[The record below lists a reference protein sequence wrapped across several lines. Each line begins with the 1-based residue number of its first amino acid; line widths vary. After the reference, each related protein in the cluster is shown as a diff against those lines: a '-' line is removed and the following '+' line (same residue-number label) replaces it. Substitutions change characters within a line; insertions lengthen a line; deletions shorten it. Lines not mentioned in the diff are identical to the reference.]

1 MAEFDPVEW
10 WNENARRFDH
20 RIEKCGDNSNASD
33 ALRALAAE
41 ARRRAMEEAA
51 ALCRKKKDEFMHTE
65 AEEAFPENV
74 GIGNAFAA
82 KMYSDHAGGAHACAV
97 AIERAKGEG

>member
-41 ARRRAMEEAA
+41 ARRRAMEEAERDA
-51 ALCRKKKDEFMHTE
+51 KYYRYLCDHWDDFTGYASKKPKEWLDKTI
-65 AEEAFPENV
+65 A
-74 GIGNAFAA
+74 
-82 KMYSDHAGGAHACAV
+82 D
-97 AIERAKGEG
+97 AIERAKGQG